1 MAFGILEFEFW
12 QRKDNRMSIYE
23 HEQWLPLSHPSER
36 VFALLPSLPSPKAQA
51 WHRFWCHPLG
61 KTGIAL
67 MVPILLFILIGPSL
81 SGYSYDD
88 LHLINKNQPPSSRFW
103 FGTDDLGRDIFTRI
117 CYGARISLCVGLL
130 AAVIDLGIG
139 LLWGGISGLVG
150 GRTDEVLMRCADILY
165 SLPYLLIV
173 IVLTVVLGSGFSSL
187 LVAITLTGW
196 ITMARIVRGQILLL
210 KEMDYVMAAKAL
222 GASQTRLLL
231 FHLFPNAMGSIL
243 ITLTL
248 TIPSAIFAEA
258 FLSFLG
264 LGIQAPLAS
273 WGTMANEGLP
283 ALQFYPWR
291 LFVPAF
297 FISQTMLAFHLIGEG
312 LKFAFDQSNQEGL

>member
-1 MAFGILEFEFW
+1 M
-12 QRKDNRMSIYE
+12 QRDE
-23 HEQWLPLSHPSER
+23 TDDWLPLEAAFKSKRSCELGTPLSSKSQ
-36 VFALLPSLPSPKAQA
+36 V
-51 WHRFWCHPLG
+51 WHRFWHHSLG
-61 KTGIAL
+61 KIGI
-67 MVPILLFILIGPSL
+67 ILLFPVLILMMIGPSL
-81 SGYSYDD
+81 SGYHYDAI
-88 LHLINKNQPPSSRFW
+88 HLAYKNQPPSAQFW

-117 CYGARISLCVGLL
+117 WYGARISLTVGLL
-130 AAVIDLGIG
+130 AALIDLGIG
-139 LLWGGISGLVG
+139 LVWGGIAGLIG
-150 GRTDEVLMRCADILY
+150 GRTDEMLMRFADILY

-173 IVLTVVLGSGFSSL
+173 ILIIIVLGSGLSSL

-210 KEMDYVMAAKAL
+210 KEMDYIMAARAL
-222 GASQTRLLL
+222 GASSTRLLL
-231 FHLFPNAMGSIL
+231 IHLLPNAMAPIL

-248 TIPSAIFAEA
+248 TIPSAIFSEA

-264 LGIQAPLAS
+264 LGIQAPQAS

-291 LFVPAF
+291 LLFPAL

-312 LKFAFDQSNQEGL
+312 LKFAFNQEVLYDKTLA

>member
-1 MAFGILEFEFW
+1 MHSSHHQNWLPMNVMIDAVSDISSLPKNPNAWQRFW
-12 QRKDNRMSIYE
+12 Q
-23 HEQWLPLSHPSER
+23 
-36 VFALLPSLPSPKAQA
+36 
-51 WHRFWCHPLG
+51 HPLG
-61 KTGIAL
+61 RAGVIL
-67 MVPILLFILIGPSL
+67 LLPILIMIVIGPSL
-81 SGYSYDD
+81 SGYPYDS
-88 LHLINKNQPPSSRFW
+88 LHLAFKNQPPSAQFW

-117 CYGARISLCVGLL
+117 WYGARISLSVGLL
-130 AAVIDLGIG
+130 AALIDLGIG
-139 LLWGGISGLVG
+139 ILWGGVSGLIG
-150 GRTDEVLMRCADILY
+150 GRLDEVLMRCADILY

-173 IVLTVVLGSGFSSL
+173 ILLTVVLGSGLSSL
-187 LVAITLTGW
+187 LIAITLTGW

-210 KEMDYVMAAKAL
+210 KEMDYIMAAKAL
-222 GASQTRLLL
+222 GASQHRLL
-231 FHLFPNAMGSIL
+231 FIHLLPNAMGPIL

-248 TIPSAIFAEA
+248 TVPSAIFAEA

-291 LFVPAF
+291 IFFPAL

-312 LKFAFDQSNQEGL
+312 LKVAFDRSHQEGLV

>member
-1 MAFGILEFEFW
+1 MRICE
-12 QRKDNRMSIYE
+12 N
-23 HEQWLPLSHPSER
+23 EQWLSLGPPSARACE
-36 VFALLPSLPSPKAQA
+36 LISPLPSRKAHA
-51 WHRFWCHPLG
+51 WNRFWRHPLG
-61 KTGIAL
+61 RAG
-67 MVPILLFILIGPSL
+67 MILLFPILFFITVGPSL
-81 SGYSYDD
+81 SGYTYDG
-88 LHLINKNQPPSSRFW
+88 LHLIDNNQPPSTQFW

-117 CYGARISLCVGLL
+117 WYGARISLSVGLL

-139 LLWGGISGLVG
+139 LLWGGISGLAG
-150 GRTDEVLMRCADILY
+150 GRIDEVLMRCADILY

-173 IVLTVVLGSGFSSL
+173 ILFTVILGTGLSSL

-210 KEMDYVMAAKAL
+210 KEMDYVMAARAL

-231 FHLFPNAMGSIL
+231 YHLLPNAAGPIL

-248 TIPSAIFAEA
+248 TVPSAIFAEA

-264 LGIQAPLAS
+264 LGIQAPFAS

-291 LFVPAF
+291 LFFPAL

-312 LKFAFDQSNQEGL
+312 LKFAFDRSNQENLV